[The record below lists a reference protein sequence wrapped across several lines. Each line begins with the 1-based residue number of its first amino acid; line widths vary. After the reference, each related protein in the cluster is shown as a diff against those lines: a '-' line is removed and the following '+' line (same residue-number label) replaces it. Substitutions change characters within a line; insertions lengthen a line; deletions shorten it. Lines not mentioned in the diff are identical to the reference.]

1 MGREE
6 PVDSHPIINEGG
18 GAWEILGQVR
28 EVWAV
33 PDPDIGNLHKHMIP
47 EISLLLDYLN
57 IASISREEKDFCL
70 TCQGCF

>member
-28 EVWAV
+28 EV
-33 PDPDIGNLHKHMIP
+33 
-47 EISLLLDYLN
+47 
-57 IASISREEKDFCL
+57 
-70 TCQGCF
+70 